1 MADLRAAARRVLTLV
16 PLDLGELLAPAHTAV
31 LTLEL
36 QQRVVGHDVN
46 DALAVES
53 RRTFAAIAQ
62 LLSAARA
69 AQVDVVH
76 CVLAPASVPSA
87 APNYPLA
94 SAMAK
99 RGQLGTR
106 PGGDEVVAEIGPE
119 PTDYVVA
126 RHHGVAPFTGTELD
140 AVLRRL
146 SARTLV
152 VTGVS
157 LNLGILALC
166 IEAVNLNYRVV
177 IATDGVAGTPPGYGQ
192 LLLDNTLANLATRLT
207 CAEIGDVWVPD

>member
-1 MADLRAAARRVLTLV
+1 L

-36 QQRVVGHDVN
+36 QQRVVGLDVDN
-46 DALAVES
+46 ELAMES
-53 RRTFAAIAQ
+53 RRTFPAIAQ
-62 LLSAARA
+62 LLSVARA
-69 AQVDVVH
+69 ANVDVVH
-76 CVLAPASVPSA
+76 CVLSPALVPSA

-94 SAMAK
+94 SALAK

-106 PGGDEVVAEIGPE
+106 PGGDDVIAEIGPE
-119 PTDYVVA
+119 PSDYVVA
-126 RHHGVAPFTGTELD
+126 RHHGVGPFTGTELD

-146 SARTLV
+146 GTRTLV

-157 LNLGILALC
+157 LNLGVLALC

-177 IATDGVAGTPPGYGQ
+177 IATDGVAGTPHEYGQ

>member
-1 MADLRAAARRVLTLV
+1 L

-36 QQRVVGHDVN
+36 QQRVVGLDVDN
-46 DALAVES
+46 ELAVES
-53 RRTFAAIAQ
+53 RLTFTAIAQ
-62 LLSAARA
+62 LLSVARA
-69 AQVDVVH
+69 ANVDVVH
-76 CVLAPASVPSA
+76 CVLSPALVPGA

-94 SAMAK
+94 SALAK

-106 PGGDEVVAEIGPE
+106 PGGDDVVPEIGPE
-119 PTDYVVA
+119 PSDYVVA
-126 RHHGVAPFTGTELD
+126 RHHGVGPFTGTELD

-146 SARTLV
+146 HARTLV

-157 LNLGILALC
+157 LNLGVLALC
-166 IEAVNLNYRVV
+166 IEAVSLDYRVV
-177 IATDGVAGTPPGYGQ
+177 IATDGVAGTPREYGQ

-207 CAEIGDVWVPD
+207 CAEIGDVWVPG

>member
-1 MADLRAAARRVLTLV
+1 M
-16 PLDLGELLAPAHTAV
+16 PLYLGELLAPAHTAV

-36 QQRVVGHDVN
+36 QQRVVGLDVN
-46 DALAVES
+46 DELAMES

-69 AQVDVVH
+69 AHVDVVH
-76 CVLAPASVPSA
+76 CVLAPALVPGA

-94 SAMAK
+94 SALAK
-99 RGQLGTR
+99 RGQRGTR
-106 PGGDEVVAEIGPE
+106 PGGDEVVTEIGPE

-126 RHHGVAPFTGTELD
+126 RHHGVGPFTGTELD
-140 AVLRRL
+140 AVLRQL
-146 SARTLV
+146 NARTLV

-177 IATDGVAGTPPGYGQ
+177 IATDGVAGTPPDYGQ
-192 LLLDNTLANLATRLT
+192 LMLDNTLAILATRLT
-207 CAEIGDVWVPD
+207 SAQIAENWDR

>member
-1 MADLRAAARRVLTLV
+1 V
-16 PLDLGELLAPAHTAV
+16 PLYLGELLAPAHTAV

-36 QQRVVGHDVN
+36 QQRVVGLDVN
-46 DALAVES
+46 DELAMES

-69 AQVDVVH
+69 AHVDVVH
-76 CVLAPASVPSA
+76 CVLAPALVPGA

-94 SAMAK
+94 SALAK
-99 RGQLGTR
+99 RGQRGTR
-106 PGGDEVVAEIGPE
+106 PGGDEVVTEIGPE

-126 RHHGVAPFTGTELD
+126 RHHGVGPFTGTELD
-140 AVLRRL
+140 AVLRQL
-146 SARTLV
+146 NARTLV

-177 IATDGVAGTPPGYGQ
+177 IATDGVAGTPPDYGQ
-192 LLLDNTLANLATRLT
+192 LMLDNTLAILATRLT
-207 CAEIGDVWVPD
+207 SAQIAENWDR